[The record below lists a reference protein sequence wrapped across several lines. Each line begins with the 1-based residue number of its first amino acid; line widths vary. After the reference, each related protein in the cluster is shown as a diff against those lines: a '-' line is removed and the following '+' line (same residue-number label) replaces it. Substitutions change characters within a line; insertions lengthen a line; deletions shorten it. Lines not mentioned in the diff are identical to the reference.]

1 MVVFIRFPFSFIIW
15 IAIILIISQSDVP
28 FLLIYDPH
36 SQWRLIFKQI
46 NAPPYYNYTYYNSS
60 HFKNLPCFFKYSR
73 NHRIKIII
81 INQFG
86 CFRSISIP
94 FYLYS
99 ILILIF
105 VFLMS
110 KIRASISQSTIHDR
124 STISIYK
131 IDLPSQPNFIP
142 LETLHSVNR
151 VFRPRYRVYLS
162 STTAC
167 RRTNATDNKR
177 RSVDWGKRGDG
188 SGPSTSTSMN
198 FKLLSRSKTRCAI
211 MDVSSDGD
219 ERHDFN
225 RGNNSNETLNGGH
238 RCGDNSH

>member
-1 MVVFIRFPFSFIIW
+1 MLDFHSLLSILDININIRI
-15 IAIILIISQSDVP
+15 SDVENSSVNFSIDDP
-28 FLLIYDPH
+28 RSIYD
-36 SQWRLIFKQI
+36 L
-46 NAPPYYNYTYYNSS
+46 
-60 HFKNLPCFFKYSR
+60 
-73 NHRIKIII
+73 
-81 INQFG
+81 
-86 CFRSISIP
+86 
-94 FYLYS
+94 
-99 ILILIF
+99 
-105 VFLMS
+105 
-110 KIRASISQSTIHDR
+110 
-124 STISIYK
+124 
-131 IDLPSQPNFIP
+131 DLPSQPNFIP

-151 VFRPRYRVYLS
+151 VFRSRYRNGVYLS
-162 STTAC
+162 STTAW
-167 RRTNATDNKR
+167 RQTNATDNKR